1 MTLVTSL
8 FVSNHL
14 KALRIEFYFPWFSS
28 DTVNFLRP
36 LARRDANTLRP
47 FFVAILSRKPCLL
60 TLLLLCG

>member
-1 MTLVTSL
+1 MTLVMSL
-8 FVSNHL
+8 LFLILKKPNGSNYL
-14 KALRIEFYFPWFSS
+14 PWFSS